1 MPTRYYINDKIRWAT
16 YNRDNCTCFYCRE
29 KCIYHETAIN
39 RLTLD
44 HIVPL
49 SQLAKNDPRK
59 KDPKN
64 LITACAKCNVQR
76 GETHIDTWLTTKGRT
91 SQELKARLN
100 TPLCDSLLSKLKKM
114 TIDAVRIHVL
124 SI

>member
-1 MPTRYYINDKIRWAT
+1 MANRWINDKIRLAI
-16 YNRDNCTCFYCRE
+16 YSRDNCTCFYCRE
-29 KCIYHETAIN
+29 KCIYHETAEN

-49 SQLAKNDPRK
+49 SQLAKNDPRR

-64 LITACAKCNVQR
+64 LITSCAGCNVER
-76 GETHIDTWLTTKGRT
+76 GETDIDTWLVKKGKTR
-91 SQELKARLN
+91 QELNNRLN
-100 TPLCDSLLSKLKKM
+100 TPLCTSLLDKIKKM
-114 TIDAVRIHVL
+114 SIQAARMHVL